1 MEIVLFAVLVLIG
14 VPIAFVLGLVA
25 LFNGLRLEG
34 FDFYVLPQQMFVGVN
49 KFVLMSIPFFILA
62 GNLMNTGGI
71 TKRLVGLALAGF
83 GFIRGGLALA
93 SVFAGIVF
101 SDLTGSAQA
110 NAAAI
115 GSVMIPT
122 MRRKGYDVDFATAV
136 VSATAVL
143 GPIIPPSI
151 SMVIYGAAGEVSI
164 GALFAGGFVPGII
177 AGVLLLLLTYW
188 YAGRRS
194 YPKGE
199 PFAWRQAVTALWESL
214 LALVMPVVVLGGIWT
229 GAFTPTEAAAVSVAY
244 SLVVGLFVYRE
255 LHVRDLPGILRD
267 TAILTT
273 SIMYIMATASV
284 FGWLLTY
291 QGIPQMVAQS
301 IIETLKN
308 PYLFLFVVNVLVL
321 FIGTWMDPTATIVIL
336 TPIVLPVAVKLGI
349 DPVHFGVVFVY
360 NLMIGLATPPVGY
373 ILYIT
378 SALGNISIERV
389 TKALWPFLV
398 VHIIVLGLITYMP
411 WLVMAVPRWVGYQ

>member
-1 MEIVLFAVLVLIG
+1 MEIVLFAVLVLVG

-25 LFNGLRLEG
+25 VANGLRLEG
-34 FDFYVLPQQMFVGVN
+34 FDFYILPQQMFVGVN

-71 TKRLVGLALAGF
+71 TKRLIGLALAVF
-83 GFIRGGLALA
+83 GSIRGGLALA
-93 SVFAGIVF
+93 SVSAWIVF

-115 GSVMIPT
+115 GSVMIPS
-122 MRRKGYDVDFATAV
+122 MKREGYDVDFATAV

-177 AGVLLLLLTYW
+177 AGLLLLLLTYW

-199 PFAWRQAVTALWESL
+199 PFAWRRAFRALWESL

-244 SLVVGLFVYRE
+244 SLVIGLFVYRE
-255 LHVRDLPGILRD
+255 LHFRDLPGILRE

-301 IIETLKN
+301 IIETLKD
-308 PYLFLFVVNVLVL
+308 PYLFLFIVNLLVL

-378 SALGNISIERV
+378 SALGDISIERV
-389 TKALWPFLV
+389 TRAVWPFLV

>member
-1 MEIVLFAVLVLIG
+1 M
-14 VPIAFVLGLVA
+14 
-25 LFNGLRLEG
+25 
-34 FDFYVLPQQMFVGVN
+34 
-49 KFVLMSIPFFILA
+49 
-62 GNLMNTGGI
+62 
-71 TKRLVGLALAGF
+71 F
-83 GFIRGGLALA
+83 GFIRGGLALS

-115 GSVMIPT
+115 GSVMIPS
-122 MRRKGYDVDFATAV
+122 MKREGYDVDFAAAV

-151 SMVIYGAAGEVSI
+151 SLVIYGAAGEVSI
-164 GALFAGGFVPGII
+164 GALFAGGFVPGLL
-177 AGVLLLLLTYW
+177 AGGFLLLLTYW
-188 YAGRRS
+188 FAGRRG

-199 PFAWRQAVTALWESL
+199 PFAWTAFVRAVWESS
-214 LALVMPVVVLGGIWT
+214 LALIMPVVVLGGIWS
-229 GAFTPTEAAAVSVAY
+229 GAFTPTEAAAVAVAY
-244 SLVVGLFVYRE
+244 SLIVGLFVYRE
-255 LHVRDLPGILRD
+255 LHLRDLPAILRD

-273 SIMYIMATASV
+273 SIMYIMATATV
-284 FGWLLTY
+284 FAWLLTY
-291 QGIPQMVAQS
+291 QGVPQMVAQAV
-301 IIETLKN
+301 IETLQN

-336 TPIVLPVAVKLGI
+336 TPILLPVAMKLGI

-378 SALGNISIERV
+378 SALGSISVERL
-389 TKALWPFLV
+389 TRALWPYLV
-398 VHIIVLGLITYMP
+398 VHLVVLFLISYLP
-411 WLVMAVPRWVGYQ
+411 WLVMVIPRWVGY

>member
-1 MEIVLFAVLVLIG
+1 VEIVLFAVLVLVG

-25 LFNGLRLEG
+25 VANGLRLEG
-34 FDFYVLPQQMFVGVN
+34 FDFYILPQQMFVGVN

-71 TKRLVGLALAGF
+71 TKRLIGLALAVF
-83 GFIRGGLALA
+83 GSIRGGLALA
-93 SVFAGIVF
+93 SVSAGIVF

-115 GSVMIPT
+115 GSVMIPS
-122 MRRKGYDVDFATAV
+122 MKREGYDVDFATAV

-151 SMVIYGAAGEVSI
+151 SLVIYGAAGEVSI

-177 AGVLLLLLTYW
+177 AGLLLLLLTYW

-199 PFAWRQAVTALWESL
+199 PFAWRRAFRALWESL

-244 SLVVGLFVYRE
+244 SLVIGLFVYRE
-255 LHVRDLPGILRD
+255 LHFRDLPGILRE

-301 IIETLKN
+301 IIETLKD
-308 PYLFLFVVNVLVL
+308 PYLFLFIVNLLVL

-378 SALGNISIERV
+378 SALGDISIERV
-389 TKALWPFLV
+389 TRAVWPFLV

>member
-1 MEIVLFAVLVLIG
+1 MEIALFGLLLLAGI
-14 VPIAFVLGLVA
+14 PIAFVLGLVA
-25 LFNGLRLEG
+25 VFNGLRLG
-34 FDFYVLPQQMFVGVN
+34 DVDFYILPQQMFIGVN

-71 TKRLVGLALAGF
+71 TRRLVGLALAFF

-115 GSVMIPT
+115 GSVMIPS
-122 MRRKGYDVDFATAV
+122 MKREGYDVEFATAV

-151 SMVIYGAAGEVSI
+151 SLVIYGAAAEVSI
-164 GALFAGGFVPGII
+164 GALFAGGFVPGVL
-177 AGVLLLLLTYW
+177 AGVLLLLTTYW
-188 YAGRRS
+188 FSRRRS

-199 PFAWRQAVTALWESL
+199 PFSGGRAARAVWESL
-214 LALVMPVVVLGGIWT
+214 IALVMPLVVLGGIWT
-229 GAFTPTEAAAVSVAY
+229 GAFTPTEAAAVAVAY
-244 SLVVGLFVYRE
+244 ALVAGLFVYRE
-255 LHVRDLPGILRD
+255 LRLRDLPAVLRE

-273 SIMYIMATASV
+273 SIMFIMATATV

-291 QGIPQMVAQS
+291 QGVPQLVA
-301 IIETLKN
+301 ETVINRLGD
-308 PYLFLFVVNVLVL
+308 PYLFLFIVNVLVL

-336 TPIVLPVAVKLGI
+336 TPILLPVAVNLGI

-378 SALGNISIERV
+378 SALGQTSIERV
-389 TKALWPFLV
+389 TRSLWPFLV
-398 VHIIVLGLITYMP
+398 VHLVVLFLITYLP
-411 WLVMAVPRWVGYQ
+411 SLVLIVPRWFGF

>member
-1 MEIVLFAVLVLIG
+1 VEIVLFAVLVLVG

-25 LFNGLRLEG
+25 VANGLRLEG
-34 FDFYVLPQQMFVGVN
+34 FDFYILPQQMFVGVN

-71 TKRLVGLALAGF
+71 TKRLIGLALAVF
-83 GFIRGGLALA
+83 GSIRGGLALA
-93 SVFAGIVF
+93 SVSAGIVF

-115 GSVMIPT
+115 GSVMIPS
-122 MRRKGYDVDFATAV
+122 MKREGYDVDFATAV

-177 AGVLLLLLTYW
+177 AGLLLLLLTYW
-188 YAGRRS
+188 YAGQRS

-199 PFAWRQAVTALWESL
+199 PFAWRRAFRALWESL

-244 SLVVGLFVYRE
+244 SLVIGLFVYRE
-255 LHVRDLPGILRD
+255 LHFRDLPGILRE

-301 IIETLKN
+301 IIETLKD
-308 PYLFLFVVNVLVL
+308 PYLFLLIVNLLVL

-378 SALGNISIERV
+378 SALGDISIERV
-389 TKALWPFLV
+389 TRAVWPFLV

-411 WLVMAVPRWVGYQ
+411 WLVMVVPRWVGYQ

>member
-1 MEIVLFAVLVLIG
+1 VEIVLFAVLVLVG

-25 LFNGLRLEG
+25 VANGLRLEG
-34 FDFYVLPQQMFVGVN
+34 FDFYILPQQMFVGVN

-71 TKRLVGLALAGF
+71 TKRLIGLALAVF
-83 GFIRGGLALA
+83 GSIRGGLALA
-93 SVFAGIVF
+93 SVSAGIVF

-115 GSVMIPT
+115 GSVMIPS
-122 MRRKGYDVDFATAV
+122 MKREGYDVDFATAV

-177 AGVLLLLLTYW
+177 AGLLLLLLTYW
-188 YAGRRS
+188 YAGQRS

-199 PFAWRQAVTALWESL
+199 PFAWRRAFRALWESL

-244 SLVVGLFVYRE
+244 SLVIGLFVYRE
-255 LHVRDLPGILRD
+255 LHFRDLPGILRE

-301 IIETLKN
+301 IIETLKD
-308 PYLFLFVVNVLVL
+308 PYLFLLIVNLLVL

-373 ILYIT
+373 ILNIT
-378 SALGNISIERV
+378 SALGDISIERV
-389 TKALWPFLV
+389 TRAVWPFLV

-411 WLVMAVPRWVGYQ
+411 WLVMVVPRWVGYQ

>member
-1 MEIVLFAVLVLIG
+1 VEIVLFAVLVLVG

-25 LFNGLRLEG
+25 VANGLRLEG
-34 FDFYVLPQQMFVGVN
+34 FDFYILPQQMFVGVN

-71 TKRLVGLALAGF
+71 TKRLIGLALAVF
-83 GFIRGGLALA
+83 GSIRGGLALA
-93 SVFAGIVF
+93 SVSAGIVF

-115 GSVMIPT
+115 GSVMIPS
-122 MRRKGYDVDFATAV
+122 MKREGYDVDFATAV

-151 SMVIYGAAGEVSI
+151 SLVIYGAAGEVSI

-177 AGVLLLLLTYW
+177 AGLLLLLLTYW

-199 PFAWRQAVTALWESL
+199 PFAWRRAFRALWESL

-244 SLVVGLFVYRE
+244 SLVIGLFVYRE
-255 LHVRDLPGILRD
+255 LHFRDLPGILRE

-291 QGIPQMVAQS
+291 QGVPQMVAQS
-301 IIETLKN
+301 IIETLKD
-308 PYLFLFVVNVLVL
+308 PYLFLLVVNLLVL

-336 TPIVLPVAVKLGI
+336 TPILLPVAVKLGI

-378 SALGNISIERV
+378 SALGDISIERV
-389 TKALWPFLV
+389 TRAVWPFLV

>member
-1 MEIVLFAVLVLIG
+1 VEIVLFAVLVLVG

-25 LFNGLRLEG
+25 VANGLRLEG
-34 FDFYVLPQQMFVGVN
+34 FDFYILPQQMFVGVN

-71 TKRLVGLALAGF
+71 TKRLIGLALAVF
-83 GFIRGGLALA
+83 GSIRGGLALA
-93 SVFAGIVF
+93 SVSAGIVF

-115 GSVMIPT
+115 GSVMIPS
-122 MRRKGYDVDFATAV
+122 MKREGYDVDFATAV

-177 AGVLLLLLTYW
+177 AGLLLLLLTYW
-188 YAGRRS
+188 YAGQRS

-199 PFAWRQAVTALWESL
+199 PFAWRRAFRALWESL

-244 SLVVGLFVYRE
+244 SLLIGLFVYRE
-255 LHVRDLPGILRD
+255 LHFRDLPGILRE

-301 IIETLKN
+301 IIETLKD
-308 PYLFLFVVNVLVL
+308 PYLFLLIVNLLVL

-378 SALGNISIERV
+378 SALGDISIERV
-389 TKALWPFLV
+389 TRAVWPFLV

-411 WLVMAVPRWVGYQ
+411 WLVMVVPRWVGYQ

>member
-1 MEIVLFAVLVLIG
+1 MEIALFAVLVLVG

-25 LFNGLRLEG
+25 VFNGLRLDG

-71 TKRLVGLALAGF
+71 TKRLIGLALAVF

-93 SVFAGIVF
+93 SVSAGIVF

-115 GSVMIPT
+115 GSVMIPS
-122 MRRKGYDVDFATAV
+122 MKREGYDVDFATAV

-164 GALFAGGFVPGII
+164 GALFAGGFVPGIV
-177 AGVLLLLLTYW
+177 AGLFLLLLTYW

-194 YPKGE
+194 YPKGD
-199 PFAWRQAVTALWESL
+199 PFSWRRVFRALWESL

-244 SLVVGLFVYRE
+244 SLVIGLFIYRE
-255 LHVRDLPGILRD
+255 LRLRDLPGILRD

-291 QGIPQMVAQS
+291 QGVPQMVAQS
-301 IIETLKN
+301 IIETLKD
-308 PYLFLFVVNVLVL
+308 PYLFLLVVNLLVL

-373 ILYIT
+373 ILYVT
-378 SALGNISIERV
+378 SALGGISIERV
-389 TKALWPFLV
+389 TRAVWPFFV
-398 VHIIVLGLITYMP
+398 VHIIVLGLITYIP
-411 WLVMAVPRWVGYQ
+411 WLVMVVPRWVGYQ

>member
-1 MEIVLFAVLVLIG
+1 MEIVLFAVLVLVG

-25 LFNGLRLEG
+25 VFNGLRLEG

-71 TKRLVGLALAGF
+71 TKRLIGLALAVF

-93 SVFAGIVF
+93 SVSAGIVF

-115 GSVMIPT
+115 GSVMIPS
-122 MRRKGYDVDFATAV
+122 MKREGYDVDFATAV

-151 SMVIYGAAGEVSI
+151 SLVIYGAAGEVSI

-177 AGVLLLLLTYW
+177 AGLLLLLLTYW

-199 PFAWRQAVTALWESL
+199 PFAWRRAFRALWESL

-244 SLVVGLFVYRE
+244 SLVIGLFVYRE
-255 LHVRDLPGILRD
+255 LHFRDLPGILRE

-301 IIETLKN
+301 IIETLKD
-308 PYLFLFVVNVLVL
+308 PYLFLFIVNLLVL

-378 SALGNISIERV
+378 SALGDISIERV
-389 TKALWPFLV
+389 TRAVWPFLV

-411 WLVMAVPRWVGYQ
+411 WLVMVVPRWVGYQ

>member
-1 MEIVLFAVLVLIG
+1 MEIVLFAVLVLVG

-25 LFNGLRLEG
+25 VANGLRLEG
-34 FDFYVLPQQMFVGVN
+34 FDFYILPQQMFVGVN

-71 TKRLVGLALAGF
+71 TKRLIGLALAVF
-83 GFIRGGLALA
+83 GSIRGGLALA
-93 SVFAGIVF
+93 SVSAGIVF

-115 GSVMIPT
+115 GSVMIPS
-122 MRRKGYDVDFATAV
+122 MKREGYDVDFATAV

-151 SMVIYGAAGEVSI
+151 SLVIYGAAGEVSI

-177 AGVLLLLLTYW
+177 AGLLLLLLTYW

-199 PFAWRQAVTALWESL
+199 PFAWRRAFRALWESL

-244 SLVVGLFVYRE
+244 SLVIGLFVYRE
-255 LHVRDLPGILRD
+255 LHFRDLPGILRE

-301 IIETLKN
+301 IIETLKD
-308 PYLFLFVVNVLVL
+308 PYLFLLIVNLLVL

-336 TPIVLPVAVKLGI
+336 TPILLPVAVKLGI

-378 SALGNISIERV
+378 SALGGISIERV
-389 TKALWPFLV
+389 TRAVWPFLV
-398 VHIIVLGLITYMP
+398 VHIIALGLITYIP
-411 WLVMAVPRWVGYQ
+411 WLVMVVPRWVGYQ

>member
-1 MEIVLFAVLVLIG
+1 MEIVLFAVLVLVG

-25 LFNGLRLEG
+25 VANGLRLEG
-34 FDFYVLPQQMFVGVN
+34 FDFYILPQQMFVGVN

-71 TKRLVGLALAGF
+71 TKRLIGLALAVF
-83 GFIRGGLALA
+83 GSIRGGLALA
-93 SVFAGIVF
+93 SVSAGIVF

-115 GSVMIPT
+115 GSVMIPS
-122 MRRKGYDVDFATAV
+122 MKREGYDVDFATAV

-164 GALFAGGFVPGII
+164 GALFAGGVVPGIV
-177 AGVLLLLLTYW
+177 AGLFLLLLTYW

-199 PFAWRQAVTALWESL
+199 PFAWRRAFRALWESL

-244 SLVVGLFVYRE
+244 SLVIGLFVYRE
-255 LHVRDLPGILRD
+255 LHFRDLPGILRE

-291 QGIPQMVAQS
+291 QGVPQMVAQS
-301 IIETLKN
+301 IIETLKD
-308 PYLFLFVVNVLVL
+308 PYLFLFIVNLLVL

-378 SALGNISIERV
+378 SALGDISIERV
-389 TKALWPFLV
+389 TRAVWPFLV

>member
-1 MEIVLFAVLVLIG
+1 MEIVLFAVLVLVG

-25 LFNGLRLEG
+25 VANGLRLEG
-34 FDFYVLPQQMFVGVN
+34 FDFYILPQQMFVGVN

-71 TKRLVGLALAGF
+71 TKRLIGLALAVF
-83 GFIRGGLALA
+83 GSIRGGLALA
-93 SVFAGIVF
+93 SVSAGIVF

-115 GSVMIPT
+115 GSVMIPS
-122 MRRKGYDVDFATAV
+122 MKREGYDVDFATAV

-177 AGVLLLLLTYW
+177 AGLLLLLLTYW

-199 PFAWRQAVTALWESL
+199 PFAWRRAFRALWESL

-244 SLVVGLFVYRE
+244 SLVIGLFVYRE
-255 LHVRDLPGILRD
+255 LHFRDLPGILRE

-301 IIETLKN
+301 IIETLKD
-308 PYLFLFVVNVLVL
+308 PYLFLFIVNLLVL

-378 SALGNISIERV
+378 SALGDISIERV
-389 TKALWPFLV
+389 TRAVWPFLV